1 MSNETIALIVGFG
14 IGAFT
19 VAIFTTI
26 IIVLLLKR
34 RPINCDFNNA
44 AVYGPYNPKQ
54 IKKLLAKYCTA
65 DTIATKNILEQH
77 HKLEPEE
84 CKIIRPRRL
93 CSSGYEINTFSKTLG
108 EDLAKYLFGI
118 ETLYES
124 SPKTTESIIEY
135 IDTVKRFVR
144 SKQFTSLATPEKQY
158 VATRIEEQLCMIIFK
173 YIINASNRLYE
184 GDEAIIL
191 EAIGLEHLLM
201 PTDM

>member
-1 MSNETIALIVGFG
+1 MNNETIALIVGFG

-19 VAIFTTI
+19 VAVFATI

-34 RPINCDFNNA
+34 RSTNCNFNNV
-44 AVYGPYNPKQ
+44 VYGPK
-54 IKKLLAKYCTA
+54 AKELFDKYVTA
-65 DTIATKNILEQH
+65 DMTKTKNILEH
-77 HKLEPEE
+77 PDPVDKV

-93 CSSGYEINTFSKTLG
+93 CSPGYEINTFSKTLG

-118 ETLYES
+118 ETLYKA

-144 SKQFTSLATPEKQY
+144 SEQFTSLATPEKQY
-158 VATRIEEQLCMIIFK
+158 VAIRIEEQVCMIIFK
-173 YIINASNRLYE
+173 YIVNASNRLYE

-191 EAIGLEHLLM
+191 DAIGLEHLVLLS
-201 PTDM
+201 DL

>member
-1 MSNETIALIVGFG
+1 MSNESIALIIGFG

-19 VAIFTTI
+19 VAIFAI
-26 IIVLLLKR
+26 IIIIIILLLKR
-34 RPINCDFNNA
+34 RLTNDSDEELF
-44 AVYGPYNPKQ
+44 
-54 IKKLLAKYCTA
+54 AKYCMG
-65 DTIATKNILEQH
+65 DVINTKRMMESANP
-77 HKLEPEE
+77 KPED

-93 CSSGYEINTFSKTLG
+93 CSPGYEINTFSKTLG

-118 ETLYES
+118 ETIYKA

-144 SKQFTSLATPEKQY
+144 SEQFTSLATPEKQY

-173 YIINASNRLYE
+173 YIVNASNRLYE

-191 EAIGLEHLLM
+191 CAIGLEHLVLLS
-201 PTDM
+201 DL